1 MTDTSLDETAEE
13 SAPRRARWPRRLF
26 IGSALL
32 GGAGWWVA
40 GWIQDARRAAQRST
54 DK

>member
-1 MTDTSLDETAEE
+1 MTDALTTE
-13 SAPRRARWPRRLF
+13 SVEVLSRKGKIARRVF

-32 GGAGWWVA
+32 GGAGWWVS
-40 GWIQDARRAAQRST
+40 GWVQQARWAAQRST

>member
-1 MTDTSLDETAEE
+1 MTDEFAAEPVE
-13 SAPRRARWPRRLF
+13 APSRKGKIARRVF

-32 GGAGWWVA
+32 GGAGWWLTGA
-40 GWIQDARRAAQRST
+40 IQQARREAQRSA

>member
-1 MTDTSLDETAEE
+1 MTDELITETVA
-13 SAPRRARWPRRLF
+13 APSRKGKIARRVF

-40 GWIQDARRAAQRST
+40 GWVQQARLAAQRST